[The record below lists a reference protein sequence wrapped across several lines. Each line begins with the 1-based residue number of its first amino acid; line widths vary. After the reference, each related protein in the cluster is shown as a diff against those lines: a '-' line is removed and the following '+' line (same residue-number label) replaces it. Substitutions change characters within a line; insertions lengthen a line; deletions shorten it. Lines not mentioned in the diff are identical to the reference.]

1 VRLIKARVENYRSV
15 EDSGEISIEDDVTCL
30 VGKNES
36 GKTAVLQALHLLN
49 PLNPVQGKKSY
60 NEVMD
65 YPSRNYSA
73 YKRSKGK
80 DGAARVL
87 TATFRLD
94 DDEVATIERDFGE
107 GVLKD
112 HEVAVTKGYGGPTS
126 YVSHYDESTAVAHV
140 VKRLELPSTHA
151 KTVEASKDF
160 KSLLA
165 ALKEVVEPHS
175 TVAELIDEI
184 GGWRDQ
190 RFALH
195 LIDSYL
201 SPWLPRFF
209 YFDDYN
215 VMKGKVSLPYLRSRQ
230 ANNTLDPAE
239 ETFLALLS
247 TVDAE
252 LDDLEGTDYEAL
264 IRELEGAANGITDDV
279 MQYWSQNKG
288 LEVVIDVAG
297 ADPSDEPPLNSG
309 PVVHIRIRNP
319 RHRVTVPF
327 DERSRGFVWFFSFF
341 AYFSDIEV
349 DENRATIILLDEPG
363 LNLHATAQGD
373 FLRFIEQRLAKEQG
387 HQVIY
392 STHSP
397 FLIDPRHIDRVR
409 TVTDVDNEGTKV
421 TSEVFKTDSETVFPL
436 QGALGY
442 DLAQTLF
449 VGPDCLLVEGPS
461 DLLYLQLLSQACEV
475 ADKSTLDDRWVI
487 TPVGGADKVSTFVSL
502 LGSSRL
508 NTAVVMD
515 ANSKDKARVESLQA
529 NGYLGKKSLILISEI
544 TGQPDSDIE
553 DIFSPDFYLDLVNG
567 AFSTK
572 LKASDLKARDGRIV
586 GRVQQH
592 FKEKSIAGGH
602 LNHYKPSVY
611 FLREQAT
618 LLPKLDKATI
628 QRASDLF
635 DRINALLS

>member
-1 VRLIKARVENYRSV
+1 MRLAKARVQNYRSV
-15 EDSGEISIEDDVTCL
+15 EDSGEISFEDDVTCL

-49 PLNPVQGKKSY
+49 PLNPVKGKKTY
-60 NEVMD
+60 DEVMD
-65 YPSRNYSA
+65 YPSRHYSA
-73 YKRSKGK
+73 YKRNKVKNGP
-80 DGAARVL
+80 APVL

-94 DDEVATIERDFGE
+94 DDEVATLKRAFGDD
-107 GVLKD
+107 VLDD
-112 HEVAVTKGYGGPTS
+112 HEVIVKKGYGSGTTYIS
-126 YVSHYDESTAVAHV
+126 GYNEAAAVTHMAAS
-140 VKRLELPSTHA
+140 LELPSA
-151 KTVEASKDF
+151 AEKSVNAAKDF

-165 ALKEVVEPHS
+165 GLKEVPEPHS
-175 TVAELIDEI
+175 TVTELIGEI
-184 GGWRDQ
+184 EGWRDQ

-195 LIDSYL
+195 LIDTYL

-215 VMKGKVSLPYLRSRQ
+215 VMKGKVSLPHLKARK
-230 ANNTLDPAE
+230 AADTLDPSE

-247 TVDAE
+247 TVEAE
-252 LDDLEGTDYEAL
+252 LDDLENTDYEAL

-279 MQYWSQNKG
+279 MQYWSQNQG

-297 ADPSDEPPLNSG
+297 ADPKDEPPLNSG
-309 PVVHIRIRNP
+309 PVVHVRIRNP

-349 DENRATIILLDEPG
+349 DEDRATIILLDEPG

-373 FLRFIEQRLAKEQG
+373 FLRFIEERLAAQQE

-392 STHSP
+392 TTHSP
-397 FLIDPRHIDRVR
+397 FLIDPRRIDRVR

-421 TSEVFKTDSETVFPL
+421 TSDVFKTDRETVFPL

-461 DLLYLQLLSQACEV
+461 DMLYLQLLSQACE
-475 ADKSTLDDRWVI
+475 AAGKSTLDDRWTI

-502 LGSSRL
+502 LGSSQL

-515 ANSKDKARVESLQA
+515 ANSKDKARVEGLQA
-529 NGYLGKKSLILISEI
+529 NGYLGKKSLVLISQV

-553 DIFSPDFYLDLVNG
+553 DLFTPSYYLELVNG
-567 AFSTK
+567 AYETK
-572 LKASDLKARDGRIV
+572 IKVGDLQAKDGRIV
-586 GRVQQH
+586 GRVEQH
-592 FKEKSIAGGH
+592 FKENGIAGGR
-602 LNHYKPSVY
+602 LNHYKPSAY
-611 FLREQAT
+611 FLREQVKM
-618 LLPKLDKATI
+618 LPKLNESTLQA
-628 QRASDLF
+628 ASDLF
-635 DRINALLS
+635 DRVNALLD